1 MRPPKARRIV
11 FAVYEG
17 VSLLDLA
24 GPLEAFRVASG
35 FAGSR
40 ESRVTYE
47 CSVVSIRGGPVKT
60 ADGVE
65 LVTKS
70 VRSLGRGPIDT
81 LIVPGAFAV
90 DDVTRDRTLVRWVR
104 DTTPSCRRVC
114 SVCIGSFLLAAAG
127 VLDGRRAATHWLH
140 APLLAER
147 HPRVTVE
154 PDAIFIRDGAV
165 WSSAG
170 VTTGID
176 LALALIEQDAGRAL
190 AMHVARILVVY
201 LKRAGGQ
208 SQYSAL
214 LAAQTEADSES
225 FSELERWIVEHLK
238 SDLSVDALAN
248 RVHMSPRNFA
258 RVYAAKRGR
267 TPAKTVEAIRVD
279 AARRRLE
286 ETDDRIESIAEGC
299 GFSSEEQ
306 MRCAFLRILRI
317 PPRDYRRRFSS
328 TAMRGLVVQRD
339 AGSRRLQSLTR
350 L

>member
-11 FAVYEG
+11 IAVYEG

-24 GPLEAFRVASG
+24 GPLEAFRLASG
-35 FAGSR
+35 FGGSR

-47 CSVVSIRGGPVKT
+47 CSVVSIRGGPLKT
-60 ADGVE
+60 ANGVE

-70 VRSLGRGPIDT
+70 VRSLGRDPIDT
-81 LIVPGAFAV
+81 LIVPGALAV
-90 DDVTRDRTLVRWVR
+90 DDVTRDRALVRWVR
-104 DTTPSCRRVC
+104 DRSPSCRRVC

-170 VTTGID
+170 STTGID
-176 LALALIEQDAGRAL
+176 LALAMIEQDAGRAL
-190 AMHVARILVVY
+190 AMNVARILVVY

-214 LAAQTEADSES
+214 LAAQAESDSES
-225 FSELERWIVEHLK
+225 FSELERWIMEHLK
-238 SDLSVDALAN
+238 SDLSVNALAN
-248 RVHMSPRNFA
+248 RAHMSPRNFA

-286 ETDDRIESIAEGC
+286 ETDDRIEAIAEGC

-306 MRCAFLRILRI
+306 MRCAFLRILKI
-317 PPRDYRRRFSS
+317 PPRDYRKRFS
-328 TAMRGLVVQRD
+328 
-339 AGSRRLQSLTR
+339 
-350 L
+350 

>member
-11 FAVYEG
+11 IAVYEG

-24 GPLEAFRVASG
+24 GPLEAFRVASDFG
-35 FAGSR
+35 GSR

-47 CSVVSIRGGPVKT
+47 CSVVSIRGGPLKT

-70 VRSLGRGPIDT
+70 VRSLGRDPIDT

-90 DDVTRDRTLVRWVR
+90 DDVTRDRALVRWVR
-104 DTTPSCRRVC
+104 DRSPSCRRVC

-170 VTTGID
+170 GNYGNRSGARLD
-176 LALALIEQDAGRAL
+176 RAGRRACSRDECCTYPGRL
-190 AMHVARILVVY
+190 PETGRRAVAVQRTACCPSGIRLGVIQRIGTL
-201 LKRAGGQ
+201 
-208 SQYSAL
+208 
-214 LAAQTEADSES
+214 DSG
-225 FSELERWIVEHLK
+225 
-238 SDLSVDALAN
+238 A
-248 RVHMSPRNFA
+248 
-258 RVYAAKRGR
+258 
-267 TPAKTVEAIRVD
+267 
-279 AARRRLE
+279 
-286 ETDDRIESIAEGC
+286 
-299 GFSSEEQ
+299 SEERPQ
-306 MRCAFLRILRI
+306 RQCSCEPCAHEPQKLR
-317 PPRDYRRRFSS
+317 
-328 TAMRGLVVQRD
+328 TGLCSEARPHARED
-339 AGSRRLQSLTR
+339 GGSD
-350 L
+350 